1 MAQKCPNCKESKRV
15 WCKGWRYN
23 SSGKKQMFWCNAC
36 KKRFTPDDGFWKMK
50 HHPEIVTEACSSY
63 KRGMSLK
70 NVKDHLSDFRET
82 DISRATVLNWVKK
95 YSRLLESTTGKFT
108 PKIKGPL
115 HNDEFFI
122 HVKKN

>member
-1 MAQKCPNCKESKRV
+1 MVIQCSYCKSSGRV

-23 SSGKKQMFWCNAC
+23 KSGKKQTWWCNSC
-36 KKRFTPDDGFWKMK
+36 KRRFTPDDGFWKMK
-50 HHPEIVTEACSSY
+50 NQPEIITEACSSY

-70 NVKDHLSDFRET
+70 NVKDHLREYRET
-82 DISRATVLNWVKK
+82 KVSRSTILKWMRK
-95 YSRLLESTTGKFT
+95 YSKLLEKSTGKLI